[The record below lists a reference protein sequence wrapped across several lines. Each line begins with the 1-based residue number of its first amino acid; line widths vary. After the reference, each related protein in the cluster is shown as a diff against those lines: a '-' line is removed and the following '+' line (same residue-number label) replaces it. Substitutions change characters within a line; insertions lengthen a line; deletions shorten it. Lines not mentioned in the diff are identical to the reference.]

1 MSTARRRQALEEEDA
16 NLSKF
21 GPEFQ
26 DVQCLLISEVR
37 VLLEVAKDRKRK
49 ESGEGSISEIMQK
62 TIDYCQQFSRFTN
75 KQTVKEI
82 RNLFPDDHF
91 HQFEMAQLANLCCET
106 SEEAKVLIPCLTK
119 KHDDELQNLLND
131 LQALRKLQG

>member
-1 MSTARRRQALEEEDA
+1 MSVARRRHALEEEDA

-49 ESGEGSISEIMQK
+49 ESGDGSISDIMQK

-82 RNLFPDDHF
+82 RNLFPDDQF

-106 SEEAKVLIPCLTK
+106 AEEAKVLIPSLST

-131 LQALRKLQG
+131 LQALRKFQ